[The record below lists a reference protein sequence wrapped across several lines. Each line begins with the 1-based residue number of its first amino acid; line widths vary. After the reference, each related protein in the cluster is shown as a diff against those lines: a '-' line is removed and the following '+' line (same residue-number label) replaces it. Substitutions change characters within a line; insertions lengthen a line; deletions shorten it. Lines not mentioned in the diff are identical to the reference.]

1 MTLAHLD
8 QQSTGPLFM
17 LGYLPKENKVYFM
30 DRSRNVVSY
39 SLLLAVLQYQ
49 TAVVRR
55 DFDSANAILPEIPES
70 EHSSVARFLEAQ
82 GYKDVALQV
91 SKDTDHKF
99 DLALELGRL
108 NDATILLDEAPPCMK
123 DTTRMK
129 NSGSC
134 HAFVL

>member
-17 LGYLPKENKVYFM
+17 LGYLPKEDKVYFM

-39 SLLLAVLQYQ
+39 RALLAVLQYQ

-55 DFDSANAILPEIPES
+55 DFDSANTLLPAIPES

-91 SKDTDHKF
+91 SKDIDHQF
-99 DLALELGRL
+99 DLA
-108 NDATILLDEAPPCMK
+108 
-123 DTTRMK
+123 
-129 NSGSC
+129 
-134 HAFVL
+134 